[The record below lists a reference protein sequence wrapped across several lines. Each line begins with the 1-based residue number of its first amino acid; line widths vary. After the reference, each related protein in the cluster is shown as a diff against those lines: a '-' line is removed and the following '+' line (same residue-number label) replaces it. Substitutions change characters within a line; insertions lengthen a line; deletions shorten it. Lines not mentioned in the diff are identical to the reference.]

1 VLVAQGRRTEA
12 EKAIADLVRATPSR
26 FPTSVEEVRTA
37 VQSHYLYSIGDFHG
51 LEKAAR
57 VNRSPAGKTAQF
69 YALIEQNRLEEATGV
84 YSVDDVKDPLVL
96 LAVSLA
102 WQMAGKT
109 NEAQQWQ
116 APLLKTLHSGG
127 ADSLRTAALL
137 EGRAAPTP
145 SVLDDIIF
153 PAPLKAALIANLAMT
168 HPDRRDKLN
177 AAARQLNVERS
188 FPYHLVQRA
197 TASTP

>member
-1 VLVAQGRRTEA
+1 
-12 EKAIADLVRATPSR
+12 
-26 FPTSVEEVRTA
+26 
-37 VQSHYLYSIGDFHG
+37 
-51 LEKAAR
+51 
-57 VNRSPAGKTAQF
+57 
-69 YALIEQNRLEEATGV
+69 
-84 YSVDDVKDPLVL
+84 
-96 LAVSLA
+96 
-102 WQMAGKT
+102 
-109 NEAQQWQ
+109 
-116 APLLKTLHSGG
+116 
-127 ADSLRTAALL
+127 LRTAALL

-145 SVLDDIIF
+145 SALDDIIF